1 MRYRYTLLPAV
12 AVAFIGVAA
21 CTESGADDRPA
32 VEADTVAVVS
42 TFQDNARERLNEI
55 DSLID
60 SARMELDSVQSD
72 AQQELQARL
81 NDLASRSNA
90 LEQEIRTLVWRSEM
104 EWDSTT
110 QRIEQELGQLRRDV
124 DTALSPDS
132 MMTDSMSTDTSG
144 TAGSAPGH

>member
-110 QRIEQELGQLRRDV
+110 QRIEQELG
-124 DTALSPDS
+124 
-132 MMTDSMSTDTSG
+132 
-144 TAGSAPGH
+144 